1 MAQVQGL
8 EEGQMK
14 AEKAHSNAV
23 VKAEEGSWG
32 SINIF
37 YHISVCFLP
46 HFSLVFS

>member
-23 VKAEEGSWG
+23 VKAEEDSWG
-32 SINIF
+32 SL
-37 YHISVCFLP
+37 H
-46 HFSLVFS
+46 VFTTFQFGF